1 MTIFERLFKR
11 GIESG
16 CMSLR
21 RGDNKGMWGWHFYIR
36 KPSGESDREEC
47 AKFSE
52 GVRWL
57 KKRSREIYPPKQLPQ
72 QQRVDQSAGQGTP

>member
-16 CMSLR
+16 CMSLKS
-21 RGDNKGMWGWHFYIR
+21 DEKGMWGWFFYIR
-36 KPSGESDREEC
+36 QPAGKSERHEC
-47 AKFSE
+47 ARYSE

-57 KKRSREIYPPKQLPQ
+57 KRRARELYAPQSQ
-72 QQRVDQSAGQGTP
+72 QQRVDP

>member
-16 CMSLR
+16 CMSVR
-21 RGDNKGMWGWHFYIR
+21 RGDGKGMWGWYFYIR
-36 KPSGESDREEC
+36 KPSGDVDRENC
-47 AKFSE
+47 DKYSG

-57 KKRSREIYPPKQLPQ
+57 KKRARELYPPKQLPQ
-72 QQRVDQSAGQGTP
+72 HHRRQPLSAA

>member
-21 RGDNKGMWGWHFYIR
+21 RDDGKAMWGWNFYIR
-36 KPSGESDREEC
+36 EPSGGVARHEC
-47 AKFSE
+47 AKYSE

-57 KKRSREIYPPKQLPQ
+57 KKRSRELYAPQPQ
-72 QQRVDQSAGQGTP
+72 QQRANDG